1 MCRAYRS
8 SILIFFYSISHILI
22 PSFPIFQFDKQAIPA
37 PTTTVT
43 MNVPPGNPSLPMNG
57 TFVSTL
63 SFCLFL
69 ICRAYRS
76 FILILLYSISHFLIT
91 SFLIFQFMKATQA
104 GPPISFSK
112 SDDTSVSSVPI
123 AAGPVP
129 AADASAPATVPTV
142 PSIFDLQST
151 DGSKEFLNAT
161 DDRSIPLGDFL
172 RNMQLNKNIYGDD
185 TEKINSLSSNTS
197 KHEKDKVKMEARFF
211 ASLQENKTLKYLSV
225 FVKDPNSAR
234 DTLVRQLYVYCRGV
248 ITTDSYEIM
257 NTALIWFSKSY
268 IKLEFI
274 GMDLS
279 DDLELFVRAQYQ
291 PNTVAKNFRCLF
303 SIFKSNQVHF
313 SLANDF
319 NGKGTLYSICMPA
332 CGLLFILY
340 LFHLTLF
347 IVHHSICKS
356 FYLFISIKRRTMFM
370 VETQLWYL

>member
-1 MCRAYRS
+1 ME
-8 SILIFFYSISHILI
+8 
-22 PSFPIFQFDKQAIPA
+22 
-37 PTTTVT
+37 
-43 MNVPPGNPSLPMNG
+43 
-57 TFVSTL
+57 
-63 SFCLFL
+63 
-69 ICRAYRS
+69 
-76 FILILLYSISHFLIT
+76 
-91 SFLIFQFMKATQA
+91 ATQA
-104 GPPISFSK
+104 GPPISISN
-112 SDDTSVSSVPI
+112 SVDTSVSSVPI
-123 AAGPVP
+123 AAGPVS
-129 AADASAPATVPTV
+129 AADASAPATVPTE

-151 DGSKEFLNAT
+151 EGSKEFLNAT
-161 DDRSIPLGDFL
+161 DDKSIPLGDFL

-303 SIFKSNQVHF
+303 STLKSNQVHF

-356 FYLFISIKRRTMFM
+356 FYLFICILRRTMFM